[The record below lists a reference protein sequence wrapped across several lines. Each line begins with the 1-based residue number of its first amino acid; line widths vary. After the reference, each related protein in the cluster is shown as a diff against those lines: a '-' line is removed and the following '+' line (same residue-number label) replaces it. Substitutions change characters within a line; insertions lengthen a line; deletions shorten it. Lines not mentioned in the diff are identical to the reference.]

1 MSGGKVFQKI
11 ILVIGGKAAVE
22 VVSPT
27 EWEAKDTRV
36 AEAISQFSSVQS
48 LSRVQVFATP

>member
-48 LSRVQVFATP
+48 LSRLQVFATP